1 MPLWGFALSFIAAT
15 LWAASPILA
24 AQGMLVEPRCTSNEI
39 NPIRCIS
46 FLAVSLAISLIHTH
60 GHFPLVTDPR
70 AVCFFFIGVFLS
82 YTVGDVFY
90 FIAVRDI
97 GASVAVPISNAYPML
112 VVLTSWLVLGEK
124 ITCTTFIGI
133 AVVVFGLLL
142 LKFGGGSEDV
152 PAAGSRDARIMA
164 RGFLFAVAA
173 GFSWAFGGPITKLSM
188 TTSGLGPIEVTAY
201 RSIAFVLVT
210 IVVRALTVRFLPHA
224 AVPLR
229 RVPRKAWLCIMSSAT
244 VGLSLGSIV
253 YATCIRVIPVAII
266 TAITATSPFMAA
278 LFGHFALKQR
288 LRPLQWCGVIAI
300 IAGSVTVSV

>member
-46 FLAVSLAISLIHTH
+46 FLAVSLAISLVHTH

-124 ITCTTFIGI
+124 VTCMTFIGI
-133 AVVVFGLLL
+133 AVVVLGLLL
-142 LKFGGGSEDV
+142 LKFGGDKADA
-152 PAAGSRDARIMA
+152 PAAGSRDARVMA

-173 GFSWAFGGPITKLSM
+173 GFSWAFGGPITKLTM
-188 TTSGLGPIEVTAY
+188 MASGLGPIEVTAY
-201 RSIAFVLVT
+201 RSIAFVIVT
-210 IVVRALTVRFLPHA
+210 VVVRVLTVRFLPKA
-224 AVPLR
+224 IVPLR
-229 RVPRKAWLCIMSSAT
+229 RVPGRAWLYIMTSAM

-253 YATCIRVIPVAII
+253 YANCIKTIPVAIV

-278 LFGHFALKQR
+278 LFGHFALKER
-288 LRPLQWCGVIAI
+288 LKPLQWCGVIAI
-300 IAGSVTVSV
+300 IAGSITVSV

>member
-1 MPLWGFALSFIAAT
+1 MPLWGFALSFLAAT
-15 LWAASPILA
+15 LWAASPIMA
-24 AQGMLVEPRCTSNEI
+24 AQGLLVKPRCTSNEI
-39 NPIRCIS
+39 NPIRCVS
-46 FLAVSLAISLIHTH
+46 FFIVSMTIALVHMH
-60 GHFPLVTDPR
+60 GHFPIVTNPQ
-70 AVCFFFIGVFLS
+70 ALCYFFIGVILS

-112 VVLTSWLVLGEK
+112 VVLSSWLVLGEK
-124 ITCTTFIGI
+124 ITCMTFVGI

-142 LKFGGGSEDV
+142 LKFGGDKTDA
-152 PAAGSRDARIMA
+152 PAAGSRDAKVMA

-188 TTSGLGPIEVTAY
+188 MASGLGPVEVTAY
-201 RSIAFVLVT
+201 RSIAFVIVT
-210 IVVRALTVRFLPHA
+210 VVVRILTVKFLPRS

-229 RVPRKAWLCIMSSAT
+229 KVPGKAWIYIMGSAL

-253 YATCIRVIPVAII
+253 YATCIRVIPVAIV

-288 LRPLQWCGVIAI
+288 LKPLQWCGVMAI
-300 IAGSVTVSV
+300 IAGSVTVSI